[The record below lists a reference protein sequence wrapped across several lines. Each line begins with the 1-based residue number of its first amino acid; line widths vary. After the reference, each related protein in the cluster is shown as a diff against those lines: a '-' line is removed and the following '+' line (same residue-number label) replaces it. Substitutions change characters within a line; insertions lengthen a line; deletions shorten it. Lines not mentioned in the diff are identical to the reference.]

1 MGSKYKMTWVID
13 PEVKK
18 ASLGSVNQLPTLEV
32 RQTAELGFLC
42 PKWTERPIPSNLSM
56 VILWANYGHIQVCPA
71 PHISWCQAPR
81 IKCTVTL
88 VAACHGAQT
97 PTYCSHGNKRRDCC
111 GAMRRE

>member
-56 VILWANYGHIQVCPA
+56 VILWANYGHTQVCPA
-71 PHISWCQAPR
+71 PHISCCQAP
-81 IKCTVTL
+81 TSSALSPWWLL
-88 VAACHGAQT
+88 VMV
-97 PTYCSHGNKRRDCC
+97 RRLPHIAPM
-111 GAMRRE
+111 GTSVEIAVVL